1 MNFILAKSGNA
12 WLRHLKKTPRE
23 SAFSRVPRNT
33 RWFRFHTALLLKLFS
48 TGRRPV
54 CARGRPPMS
63 LQFPI
68 RLFFPLS
75 FPFQSPNLHHLF
87 SIHGPWKSN
96 KNPFSN
102 PPFSNPFSLPFS
114 FYIER
119 RSTGRNIRWI
129 RGNQVDSFEKGRK
142 VAVRGK
148 LICISVCRIIQLLLS
163 RRIVG

>member
-68 RLFFPLS
+68 ALSFLSPFLFNLRIFTIYFRSTDLESLIRIHSPIPLS
-75 FPFQSPNLHHLF
+75 PTLFPYPFLF
-87 SIHGPWKSN
+87 TSN
-96 KNPFSN
+96 VVQRVETFVEFEATK
-102 PPFSNPFSLPFS
+102 
-114 FYIER
+114 
-119 RSTGRNIRWI
+119 WI
-129 RGNQVDSFEKGRK
+129 V
-142 VAVRGK
+142 
-148 LICISVCRIIQLLLS
+148 S
-163 RRIVG
+163 RRGGK

>member
-102 PPFSNPFSLPFS
+102 PLSPTLFPYPFLFTSNVVQRVETFVEF
-114 FYIER
+114 E
-119 RSTGRNIRWI
+119 
-129 RGNQVDSFEKGRK
+129 GNQVDSFEEGRK